1 MAETIPEHHPALAG
15 SPSRDGPLA
24 GDAADYADGAFD
36 DSEYPFAQG
45 VLNGAKCCSKCGA
58 TKTPQWRE
66 GPFGERAG
74 RGVWLGA
81 GGGSLLQASGR
92 EHSWGAALACCT

>member
-1 MAETIPEHHPALAG
+1 MAETLPEHIPALAA
-15 SPSRDGPLA
+15 SPSRDFAGEA
-24 GDAADYADGAFD
+24 SQDYGDAQFD

-66 GPFGERAG
+66 GPFGERQEA
-74 RGVWLGA
+74 RGGQPRQPAAVA
-81 GGGSLLQASGR
+81 VS
-92 EHSWGAALACCT
+92 AALRAALRCAA